1 MYLPSDEL
9 ALQNDTQYLLA
20 KADIGAEDLENLKRV
35 LRYHDWRYYVQSEPL
50 ITDFDYDILFHAL
63 KKLEHEN
70 ISLITPD
77 SPTQRVAKTL
87 TGDFS
92 TVPHLAAMLSL
103 ENTYNIEEVTDFE
116 SSVLKQTQGA
126 PTVFCVEPKFDGASI
141 ALVYENDVLVR
152 AATRGDGTA
161 GEDITHNAKAISTI
175 PLTAPFSKYGIHTI
189 ELRGE
194 VIIQKDIFLQKNA
207 ERKARG
213 DKEFQNARNT
223 ASGSLRMKDPA
234 EVAQRGL
241 EAILY
246 HVSYAADKSGKS
258 VILTQLK
265 SHFKNIEMLDD
276 CGFKTPIHEM
286 KLCKSV
292 EEVASFLKLW
302 IEKRYTFE
310 IETDGM
316 VIKVNDLQQQMQCGS
331 TAHHPR
337 WAVAYKF
344 PAKQAQSTLLAVEF
358 QVGRTGAVT
367 PVAKIEPVQLSGVT
381 ISSISLHNADFITE
395 KELAINDLVIVERA
409 GEVIPYI
416 VGKVQQTGR
425 TTTPIEFPTV
435 CPSCASPLTKPD
447 DEAIW
452 RCDNADCPAQLEE
465 RIIHFVSKAA
475 MDIDG
480 LGRQIVID
488 FLAQNIIH
496 SIEDIYSIDYSRIE
510 GMEGWGKKSIE
521 NLQQGIDRSKDKPLW
536 RLLVALGIRH
546 VGVGTSKDLAKHIVH
561 IFDLKNKTQE
571 ELTNIEGIGPKV
583 AESVVRFFSTPAN
596 LYLLEALEK
605 AGVNLENRTQD
616 SAKSSN
622 VLEGKSFL
630 FTGTLTA
637 FSRDRAKQ
645 LVEENGGRL
654 LSSVSANLDF
664 LVVGTDAG
672 SKLAKAQKMESI
684 QIITEQEFLAKI
696 E

>member
-1 MYLPSDEL
+1 
-9 ALQNDTQYLLA
+9 
-20 KADIGAEDLENLKRV
+20 
-35 LRYHDWRYYVQSEPL
+35 
-50 ITDFDYDILFHAL
+50 
-63 KKLEHEN
+63 
-70 ISLITPD
+70 
-77 SPTQRVAKTL
+77 
-87 TGDFS
+87 
-92 TVPHLAAMLSL
+92 
-103 ENTYNIEEVTDFE
+103 
-116 SSVLKQTQGA
+116 
-126 PTVFCVEPKFDGASI
+126 
-141 ALVYENDVLVR
+141 
-152 AATRGDGTA
+152 
-161 GEDITHNAKAISTI
+161 
-175 PLTAPFSKYGIHTI
+175 
-189 ELRGE
+189 
-194 VIIQKDIFLQKNA
+194 
-207 ERKARG
+207 
-213 DKEFQNARNT
+213 
-223 ASGSLRMKDPA
+223 
-234 EVAQRGL
+234 
-241 EAILY
+241 
-246 HVSYAADKSGKS
+246 
-258 VILTQLK
+258 
-265 SHFKNIEMLDD
+265 MLDE
-276 CGFKTPIHEM
+276 CGFKTPIKEM
-286 KLCKSV
+286 KLCESV
-292 EEVASFLKLW
+292 VEVDDFLKLW
-302 IEKRYTFE
+302 IEKRHTFG

-395 KELAINDLVIVERA
+395 KELELNDLVIVERA

-416 VGKVQQTGR
+416 VGKVPQAGR
-425 TTTPIEFPTV
+425 TTMPIEFPTE
-435 CPSCASPLTKPD
+435 CPSCASPLTKPET
-447 DEAIW
+447 EAIW

-465 RIIHFVSKAA
+465 RIIHFVSKDA

-496 SIEDIYSIDYSRIE
+496 SIEDIYTINYSRIE
-510 GMEGWGKKSIE
+510 GMEGWGKKSID
-521 NLQQGIDRSKDKPLW
+521 NLQLGIEKSKDKPLW

-546 VGVGTSKDLAKHIVH
+546 IGVGTSKDLAKHITH

-571 ELTNIEGIGPKV
+571 ELTNIEGVGPKV

-596 LYLLEALEK
+596 LHLLEALEK
-605 AGVNLENRTQD
+605 AGVNLDNRAQD
-616 SAKSSN
+616 NAKSSN
-622 VLEGKSFL
+622 ALAGKSFL

-664 LVVGTDAG
+664 LVVGADAG
-672 SKLAKAQKMESI
+672 SKLTKAQKIESI
-684 QIITEQEFLAKI
+684 QVITEQEFLAKI